1 MTPSWFLQFAH
12 LLATVAW
19 IGGMIFMK
27 AILVPSL
34 AVLEPPQRGRLMG
47 SVAKRFT
54 ALAWTSVALLALT
67 GLVKAPEGLLG
78 DTTTDVG
85 LLLTVKLALF
95 AGMIVVGLVI
105 TFGVAPKLGVL
116 APVPGAAPN
125 PAFLKAQKA
134 LDGLSAVNALF
145 GLVILGIV
153 SAF

>member
-1 MTPSWFLQFAH
+1 MPWFLQFAH
-12 LLATVAW
+12 LLATATW

-27 AILVPSL
+27 AILLPSL

-47 SVAKRFT
+47 AVARRFT
-54 ALAWTSVALLALT
+54 VLAWTSVVLLAAT
-67 GLVKAPEGLLG
+67 GFLKAPDGLLG

-85 LLLTVKLALF
+85 VLLTVKLALF
-95 AGMIVVGLVI
+95 AGMVVVGLAI
-105 TFGVAPKLGVL
+105 TFGVAPKLVAL
-116 APVPGAAPN
+116 APTPGAAPS

-145 GLVILGIV
+145 GLAILGIV

>member
-1 MTPSWFLQFAH
+1 M
-12 LLATVAW
+12 
-19 IGGMIFMK
+19 
-27 AILVPSL
+27 
-34 AVLEPPQRGRLMG
+34 
-47 SVAKRFT
+47 
-54 ALAWTSVALLALT
+54 
-67 GLVKAPEGLLG
+67 KAPEGLLG

-105 TFGVAPKLGVL
+105 AFGVAPKLGVL

>member
-1 MTPSWFLQFAH
+1 MTPAWFLQFAH

-47 SVAKRFT
+47 SIAKRFT
-54 ALAWTSVALLALT
+54 ALAWSSVVILALT
-67 GLVKAPEGLLG
+67 GFAKAPEGLLG

-85 LLLTVKLALF
+85 VLLTVKLALF
-95 AGMIVVGLVI
+95 AGMVVVGLVI
-105 TFGVAPKLGVL
+105 TFGVAPKLGGL
-116 APVPGAAPN
+116 APGAAPT

-134 LDGLSAVNALF
+134 LDALSAVNALF
-145 GLVILGIV
+145 GLAILGIV